1 MKSVFFRKINTT
13 KESPSLCSID
23 FVFLTLL
30 AALEV

>member
-1 MKSVFFRKINTT
+1 MKGVFLGKINTT
-13 KESPSLCSID
+13 KATPSLCSID